1 MCKFLKVS
9 RKTKEIA
16 DPKAGALLK
25 KKLNDK
31 EYQEVLK
38 LVSQRKVLRDGDVP
52 INPFMKVCY
61 RYSKQA
67 VEAFFK
73 DSKLFNSFLAI
84 EPLIRESGH

>member
-31 EYQEVLK
+31 EY
-38 LVSQRKVLRDGDVP
+38 
-52 INPFMKVCY
+52 
-61 RYSKQA
+61 
-67 VEAFFK
+67 
-73 DSKLFNSFLAI
+73 
-84 EPLIRESGH
+84 